1 MYSSGQKVVCV
12 NASFSPLAFGWAHV
26 FPRQGTVYTVR
37 GVRNDPDPFTG
48 QAGIGLWLEEIVNPP
63 SPIGVEASFS
73 AWRFRPLSDEM
84 GKWAAVDISCRDSE
98 VECV

>member
-1 MYSSGQKVVCV
+1 MYSSGQRVVCIDG
-12 NASFSPLAFGWAHV
+12 SFSPLAFGWAHV
-26 FPRQGTVYTVR
+26 FPRRGAVYTVR

-48 QAGIGLWLEEIVNPP
+48 EQGIGLWLEEIVNPP

-84 GKWAAVDISCRDSE
+84 PQADSADVSCSERE
-98 VECV
+98 VEHA